1 MKKSGLGR
9 GLDALFADNEIETDG
24 EQKESL
30 KIRISDIE
38 PNKAQ
43 PRKYFD
49 KEKLEELASSIRE
62 HGLLQPILV
71 RKVNDKYQII
81 SGERRW
87 RACRMAG
94 LVEVPVIL
102 KDLDDKQALEI
113 GLIENLQRE
122 DLNVVEEAEGYRSL
136 IDDFGLTQE
145 EIAKRVG
152 KSRPVVANAMRILAL
167 PQAVL
172 KLVVDGKLSSGHA
185 RSLLPLTKFCDEE
198 KIIEIAND
206 VVEKDITV
214 RELENLAKRLENKTE
229 SSSENSSKKAS
240 KAEDIYFKE
249 IAEDLSNKWGRKVK
263 ISSASKDGKVKG
275 TVEFEF
281 YDNND
286 FNNLLD
292 IIQKK
297 VR

>member
-9 GLDALFADNEIETDG
+9 GLDALFADNEIDTEV

-30 KIRISDIE
+30 KARVSDIE

-62 HGLLQPILV
+62 HGLLQPIIV
-71 RKVNDKYQII
+71 RKVDDKYQII

-87 RACRMAG
+87 RACSMAG

-102 KDLDDKQALEI
+102 KYLVDKQVLEI

-122 DLNVVEEAEGYRSL
+122 DLNVVEEAEGYQAL
-136 IDDFGLTQE
+136 MDDFGLTQE
-145 EIAKRVG
+145 EISKRVG
-152 KSRPVVANAMRILAL
+152 KSRPVIANAMRILAL
-167 PQAVL
+167 PKEVL
-172 KLVVDGKLSSGHA
+172 KFVSEGKLTSGHA
-185 RSLLPLTKFCDEE
+185 RSLLPFTKFCD
-198 KIIEIAND
+198 KAKVIELAND

-214 RELENLAKRLENKTE
+214 RELENMAKRM
-229 SSSENSSKKAS
+229 ENSASAPAKPKKEK

-249 IAEDLSNKWGRKVK
+249 IAEDLSNKLGRKVK
-263 ISSASKDGKVKG
+263 ISSAEKDGKIKG

-281 YDNND
+281 YGNED

-297 VR
+297 IR

>member
-9 GLDALFADNEIETDG
+9 GFDSLFMDNEIETSDQ
-24 EQKESL
+24 QKENL
-30 KIRISDIE
+30 KVRLSDVE

-62 HGLLQPILV
+62 HGLLQPIIV
-71 RKVNDKYQII
+71 RKIDDKYQII

-94 LVEVPVIL
+94 LAEVPVII
-102 KDLDDKQALEI
+102 KDLDEKQVLEI

-122 DLNVVEEAEGYRSL
+122 DLNGVEEAEGYRSL

-145 EIAKRVG
+145 EVAKRVG
-152 KSRPVVANAMRILAL
+152 KSRPAVANALRILAL
-167 PQAVL
+167 PKEVL
-172 KLVVDGKLSSGHA
+172 ALVSSGKLSSGHA
-185 RSLLPLTKFCDEE
+185 RALLPLTKICDEA

-214 RELENLAKRLENKTE
+214 RELENLAKRLEK
-229 SSSENSSKKAS
+229 SSEPKEKPKKAS
-240 KAEDIYFKE
+240 GEADIYFKQ
-249 IAEDLSNKWGRKVK
+249 IAEDLSNAWGRKVK
-263 ISSASKDGKVKG
+263 ISSSSKDGKVKG

-281 YDNND
+281 YDNED

-297 VR
+297 R

>member
-9 GLDALFADNEIETDG
+9 GLDALFADNEIDTEV

-30 KIRISDIE
+30 KARVSDIE

-62 HGLLQPILV
+62 HGLLQPIIV
-71 RKVNDKYQII
+71 RKVDDKYQII

-102 KDLDDKQALEI
+102 KDLDDKQVLEI

-122 DLNVVEEAEGYRSL
+122 DLNVVEEAEGYQAL
-136 IDDFGLTQE
+136 MDDFGLTQE
-145 EIAKRVG
+145 EISKRVG
-152 KSRPVVANAMRILAL
+152 KSRPVIANAMRILAL
-167 PQAVL
+167 PKEVL
-172 KLVVDGKLSSGHA
+172 KLVSEGKLTSGHA
-185 RSLLPLTKFCDEE
+185 RSLLPFTKFCD
-198 KIIEIAND
+198 KAKVIELAND

-214 RELENLAKRLENKTE
+214 RELENMAKRM
-229 SSSENSSKKAS
+229 ENSASAPAKTKKEK

-249 IAEDLSNKWGRKVK
+249 IAEDLSNKLGRKVK
-263 ISSASKDGKVKG
+263 ISSAEKDGKIKG

-281 YDNND
+281 YGNED

-297 VR
+297 IR

>member
-9 GLDALFADNEIETDG
+9 GLDALFADNEIDTEV

-30 KIRISDIE
+30 KARVSDIE

-62 HGLLQPILV
+62 HGLLQPIIV
-71 RKVNDKYQII
+71 RKVDDKYQII

-102 KDLDDKQALEI
+102 KDLDDKQVLEI

-122 DLNVVEEAEGYRSL
+122 DLNVVEEAEGYQAL
-136 IDDFGLTQE
+136 MDDFGLTQE
-145 EIAKRVG
+145 EISKRVG
-152 KSRPVVANAMRILAL
+152 KSRPVIANAMRILAL
-167 PQAVL
+167 PKEVL
-172 KLVVDGKLSSGHA
+172 KFVSEGKLTSGHA
-185 RSLLPLTKFCDEE
+185 RSLLPFTKFCD
-198 KIIEIAND
+198 KAKVIELAND

-214 RELENLAKRLENKTE
+214 RELENMAKRM
-229 SSSENSSKKAS
+229 ENSASAPAKPKKEK

-249 IAEDLSNKWGRKVK
+249 IAEDLSNKLGRKVK
-263 ISSASKDGKVKG
+263 ISSAEKDGKIKG

-281 YDNND
+281 YGNED

-297 VR
+297 IR